1 MMIHGILETEINTNK
16 AFEYSLVYYDS
27 NSNKDFYCHVV
38 WIETSSNIYILNFEV
53 KNENAEKY
61 KTIFSNIKNSFK
73 EL

>member
-1 MMIHGILETEINTNK
+1 MTHGILETKAGSNK
-16 AFEYSLVYYDS
+16 AFEYSLVYYDP
-27 NSNKDFYCHVV
+27 NYKKDFYCHVV

-61 KTIFSNIKNSFK
+61 KQIFNDIKNSFK